1 MAERRRPSYLNLVN
15 DDISDQQPPTSASS
29 SKPSF
34 QMDLPS
40 PRVGEV
46 PPAMSPL
53 DAMIAQSRLLARRFE
68 QPAENGKRISRL
80 PYSDVARELANR
92 PDYFRGIKTSP
103 SGGMEDVPEGK
114 EETSPIGLQ
123 VMGNVVTG
131 GNERDRPMS
140 HYPMFGNAARPEHA
154 RQMSQLSQQSGLT
167 PFYDAEDDLT
177 TSQPQDYFAIGVPR
191 ATSPEPVDQKTV
203 NVQAA
208 TPTNIPSL
216 TNSVDSIQSAQ
227 TPLQNRTAANGS
239 TQAKRSLA
247 PPRSPAYPKSPRS
260 FQSIRSVPADSGD
273 EDGSVNSSQPV
284 SSSRKFSGSSGM
296 SRPQSPF
303 SPFMPPMPRSPSM
316 SSDFSV
322 SGSQRRMNFSRPLSS
337 NSNRPPPEPRRS
349 LESRSSFE
357 TRPSGEYQ
365 HHQRDPSGT
374 STSTLPSSGVPSR
387 QASQDDAVTA
397 DDMPAVPGAFIDDDE
412 TGSRPTT
419 SYTYAK
425 FTLPRGHKVERTS
438 RGTRESWIQR
448 QFTWDDATAGQREQA
463 KKEEME
469 QLDEAPTQRPSAESI
484 PAESMPS
491 PLPSPAFQPLPPSAP
506 PTPLDPPS
514 DLPLQP
520 PPPLDQPASRPASP
534 AGSERMFSDRHDR
547 ANRNRSFSSTTR
559 SRSAEPSTL
568 QKAAALHKSSPSIR
582 THATSSTDRTIRPS
596 PLHDRSPSA
605 ELTAEEHLEIGI
617 ETHSNGELSKS
628 TYHLRIAAREGS
640 ATGMLLYAL
649 ACRHG
654 WGMRPN
660 QAEGVAWLKKAIDSA
675 GLQVA
680 DVEATLA
687 TANRSGANIDPVV
700 EALERKKRKAQFALA
715 IYELGISYMNGWG
728 CAKDKPLALQCYE
741 VAGSWGDCD
750 ALAEAGFCYAQGQG
764 CKKDVKRAAALYRRA
779 AEGGMSMAGNS
790 W

>member
-1 MAERRRPSYLNLVN
+1 MAEKRRPSHLRL
-15 DDISDQQPPTSASS
+15 DSEDLARPTPPTSSN
-29 SKPSF
+29 KPTF

-40 PRVGEV
+40 PRAGQV

-53 DAMIAQSRLLARRFE
+53 DAMIAQSRLLARRFD

-80 PYSDVARELANR
+80 PFTDVARELANR
-92 PDYFRGIKTSP
+92 PDYFRNMQTGAPI
-103 SGGMEDVPEGK
+103 GMEDVQ
-114 EETSPIGLQ
+114 EEASPTGLQ
-123 VMGNVVTG
+123 STTGNVVPVVS
-131 GNERDRPMS
+131 ERERPMS
-140 HYPMFGNAARPEHA
+140 HYPMFGNAAKPDHL
-154 RQMSQLSQQSGLT
+154 RQMSQQSSLT
-167 PFYDAEDDLT
+167 SYYDAEDDLNAT
-177 TSQPQDYFAIGVPR
+177 QNNDYFGVPR

-208 TPTNIPSL
+208 TPTHVPSL

-227 TPLQNRTAANGS
+227 TPSQSRSFTNGS
-239 TQAKRSLA
+239 NQSRRSLA
-247 PPRSPAYPKSPRS
+247 PPKSPAFPKSPRS
-260 FQSIRSVPADSGD
+260 FQSIRSVPQDSGD

-296 SRPQSPF
+296 SRPQSPY
-303 SPFMPPMPRSPSM
+303 SPYMPPMPRSPSM
-316 SSDFSV
+316 SSDFSNA
-322 SGSQRRMNFSRPLSS
+322 GSQRRMNFSRPLSS
-337 NSNRPPPEPRRS
+337 NGNRPQPEPRRS
-349 LESRSSFE
+349 FESRSSFE
-357 TRPSGEYQ
+357 TRPSGEL
-365 HHQRDPSGT
+365 HHRNASAV

-387 QASQDDAVTA
+387 QASQDDVVTA
-397 DDMPAVPGAFIDDDE
+397 DDMPPIPGAFVDDDE
-412 TGSRPTT
+412 TDSRPTT

-425 FTLPRGHKVERTS
+425 FTLPRGQKVERTS

-448 QFTWDDATAGQREQA
+448 QFTWDDVHAAQQDLTPQ
-463 KKEEME
+463 EEMDPLE
-469 QLDEAPTQRPSAESI
+469 EVPTQRPSVSSKPSSEII
-484 PAESMPS
+484 PAS
-491 PLPSPAFQPLPPSAP
+491 QPLPLSAP
-506 PTPLDPPS
+506 PTPLDPP
-514 DLPLQP
+514 LEP
-520 PPPLDQPASRPASP
+520 PPPLDHPYSRPASQ
-534 AGSERMFSDRHDR
+534 AGSERISSGRSSRLGRDR
-547 ANRNRSFSSTTR
+547 ASSSANR

-568 QKAAALHKSSPSIR
+568 QKAAALHKSTPSVR
-582 THATSSTDRTIRPS
+582 THATDSTDRTVRPS
-596 PLHDRSPSA
+596 PLHARSPST

-617 ETHSNGELSKS
+617 ETHSNGELNKS

-680 DVEATLA
+680 DVEATLGA
-687 TANRSGANIDPVV
+687 PNRSGPGIDPVV

-728 CAKDKPLALQCYE
+728 CTKDKPLALQCYE

-764 CKKDVKRAAALYRRA
+764 CKKDLKRAAALYRRA